1 MRNAIQSQKQY
12 KYLKVGAIVVLA
24 VVLLLMPLYLSAYWL
39 QLGFLVC
46 SLAIGAIGLNLLTG
60 TAGQLSMAHPFFMGL
75 GALSY
80 VVLAG
85 SPAETSLGPIVGL
98 GWPPLLAM
106 IGGVV
111 IAGLAGL
118 LFSPLSARLGGIYL
132 AVASLALVFIGVHVL
147 NTASA
152 LSGGYNGRSAPE
164 FEIFGIVFGSS
175 ENPITVAGVP
185 FGKAELHWYLGLA
198 VLALAIWFA
207 KNLLNS
213 RTGRAL
219 KLIDKSSLTAS
230 VVGVAVMDHKGK
242 IFFLS
247 SIYAGMGG
255 VLFALAIGSIAPQSF
270 DMALSLEFFAM
281 IVIGGL
287 GSVGGAVVGAA
298 FVTALPQILQANSG
312 ALSFV
317 TQFGITTAHLANYIY
332 GAAII
337 LVLIFKPTGFAGLWH
352 HLTGSLKRR
361 MGAAE
366 PAADITTAVTVPR
379 ETNKH

>member
-1 MRNAIQSQKQY
+1 MPNATKSTNMY
-12 KYLKVGAIVVLA
+12 KYLKIGAMVVIA
-24 VVLLLMPLYLSAYWL
+24 IILLIMPLYISAYWL

-85 SPAETSLGPIVGL
+85 SPAETSLGPIIGFE
-98 GWPPLLAM
+98 WPPILAM
-106 IGGVV
+106 VGGII

-118 LFSPLSARLGGIYL
+118 IFSPLSARLSGIYL

-152 LSGGYNGRSAPE
+152 LSGGYNGRAAPPFELFGLEFSDSANQ
-164 FEIFGIVFGSS
+164 IV
-175 ENPITVAGVP
+175 VAGVP
-185 FGKAELHWYLGLA
+185 YGKAELHWYLGLV
-198 VLALAIWFA
+198 VLFIAIWLA
-207 KNLLNS
+207 KNLLRS

-219 KLIDKSSLTAS
+219 KLIDKSPLTAS
-230 VVGVAVMDHKGK
+230 VVGVSVMDHKGK

-247 SIYAGMGG
+247 SIYAGAGG

-270 DMALSLEFFAM
+270 DMMLSLEFFAI

-298 FVTALPQILQANSG
+298 FVTALPQILQANSSS
-312 ALSFV
+312 LSFV

-337 LVLIFKPTGFAGLWH
+337 LVLIFKPSGFAGLWH
-352 HLTGSLKRR
+352 HLTGLLKRR
-361 MGAAE
+361 LARNNTDQPDHSKAE
-366 PAADITTAVTVPR
+366 PATSVP
-379 ETNKH
+379 K

>member
-1 MRNAIQSQKQY
+1 MPDILRKKRTRSD
-12 KYLKVGAIVVLA
+12 YLKAGALIVGAII
-24 VVLLLMPLYLSAYWL
+24 LLILPLYISAYWL
-39 QLGFLVC
+39 QLGFLVS
-46 SLAIGAIGLNLLTG
+46 SLAIGAIGLNILTG

-85 SPAETSLGPIVGL
+85 ESGETSLGPIIGL

-106 IGGVV
+106 IGAVIIAG
-111 IAGLAGL
+111 IAGLA
-118 LFSPLSARLGGIYL
+118 FSPLSARLSGIYL

-152 LSGGYNGRSAPE
+152 LSGGFNGRAAPT
-164 FEIFGIVFGSS
+164 FELFGIVFGAS
-175 ENPITVAGVP
+175 ENPIVVAGVP
-185 FGKAELHWYLGLA
+185 FGKAELQWYLGLV
-198 VLALAIWFA
+198 VLAIGIWFA

-219 KLIDKSSLTAS
+219 KLINGSPLTAS
-230 VVGVAVMDHKGK
+230 VVGVEVMDHKGK
-242 IFFLS
+242 VFFLS

-255 VLFALAIGSIAPQSF
+255 VLYALAIGSIAPQSF
-270 DMALSLEFFAM
+270 DMSLSLEFFAM

-298 FVTALPQILQANSG
+298 FVVALPQVLQANSSS
-312 ALSFV
+312 LEFV
-317 TQFGITTAHLANYIY
+317 TQFGITTAHLSNYIY

-337 LVLIFKPTGFAGLWH
+337 LVLIFKPTGLAGLWH
-352 HLTGSLKRR
+352 DLGRWLKRR
-361 MGAAE
+361 FR
-366 PAADITTAVTVPR
+366 PDDDDSPDLTTKSVVAVA
-379 ETNKH
+379 K